1 MSSKSKK
8 KGEKVLLLPGADGW
22 EVWAAGSESN
32 GFVLSQRSGVARV
45 LDVAGIPPG
54 ELTMAF
60 PVRDVSALPFRAPT
74 ADQALLSD
82 LAEMHLERMG
92 VRPGIN
98 AGVLSDVFKV
108 ATLGEE
114 CLAVPI
120 VLALPREGDLPRRA
134 PQHFDISARCLPLPS
149 DGLVIWQELGRWV
162 FALSVEGQ
170 ALEFEALAINQLGEE
185 AGREIRITL
194 MQLELQGVTDALP
207 ARCTVWLGEEEL
219 EPSGEQL
226 KALGEGIGLSVPV
239 TVSSKPAPAP
249 PVRSSQLL
257 PADVRAERAAK
268 RKKQRTVLVSALAA
282 VLYVIGILFL
292 WVDLKSAEKD
302 AYQAR
307 KDYEP
312 YEADDLLLE
321 SHRDKWE
328 SLRPV
333 VEQGHGPLEL
343 FYHCMRARGGE
354 AGLRF
359 DRAEISNQIEAEE
372 KMDEG
377 KVKITF
383 TLIRDIR
390 IQGKADELEQATAFD
405 LALKRERG
413 LRDYLW
419 TSGVPVE
426 RNGKWGFF
434 YEARIKGPEDQ

>member
-1 MSSKSKK
+1 MSSKVKK

-22 EVWAAGSESN
+22 EVWTAGSETT
-32 GFVLSQRSGVARV
+32 GFGLSQRSGTMRV
-45 LDVAGIPPG
+45 LDVTGIPPG

-74 ADQALLSD
+74 SDDALLSD

-108 ATLGEE
+108 ATVGEE

-120 VLALPREGDLPRRA
+120 VLAPPREGDLPRRA

-162 FALSVEGQ
+162 FALFVEGQ

-194 MQLELQGVTDALP
+194 LQLELQGVSDALP
-207 ARCTVWLGEEEL
+207 AHCTVWLGQEEA

-226 KALGEGIGLSVPV
+226 QALGEGIGLSTPV
-239 TVSSKPAPAP
+239 TVASKPAPVP
-249 PVRSSQLL
+249 PTRSSQLL

-268 RKKQRTVLVSALAA
+268 RKKQQTVLVSAMVAA
-282 VLYVIGILFL
+282 AYVFGILFL
-292 WVDLKSAEKD
+292 WADLRGAEKD
-302 AYQAR
+302 ADQAR
-307 KDYEP
+307 KAYEP
-312 YEADDLLLE
+312 YEADDLMLS
-321 SHRDKWE
+321 SHRDKWA
-328 SLRPV
+328 SLQPV
-333 VEQGHGPLEL
+333 VEQEHGPLEL

-359 DRAEISNQIEAEE
+359 DRAEISNQVEVEESPDGSIE
-372 KMDEG
+372 
-377 KVKITF
+377 F

-390 IQGKADELEQATAFD
+390 IQGKAEELEQATAFD